1 MKNLIFSKESV
12 LRICA
17 FVFAIMC
24 FQCVSAQYKDALAL
38 DLKGPV
44 HHCKLYIEPVLSDDD
59 DDTYMHEYVFAKN
72 GALLSYDNN
81 DVIDVKRDK
90 NGLLYEFSIEDSD
103 GTIDGHE
110 YEYDMKN
117 RVVKEKLTF
126 DGGSTSDM
134 EYKYVRSDDTG
145 YISSYTCKFLG
156 SGEVLYTT
164 YNYVSKDPRGN
175 WTRLY
180 MTCGDSEDEKTRVI
194 TYYDENTSSSSSS
207 WNTLKMKKLSLS
219 YYGLAGKDGSEV
231 NRYNESND
239 QYIELSNDGTLVWN
253 NRGGDGD
260 TSYNYKIDGNRLYI
274 YAIGNSPAGNKWI
287 DIVNISE
294 GIIKTTDN
302 LSTYRYFRY

>member
-1 MKNLIFSKESV
+1 MKNSIFSKESV

-38 DLKGPV
+38 DLKGHV
-44 HHCKLYIEPVLSDDD
+44 HHCKVSIEPVLGGDDF
-59 DDTYMHEYVFAKN
+59 DTYKHEYVFAKN

-90 NGLLYEFSIEDSD
+90 NGLLYEFSIEDSN
-103 GTIDGHE
+103 GTIHGHK

-117 RVVKEKLTF
+117 RVVKEKLT
-126 DGGSTSDM
+126 GGGESTFDM

-145 YISSYTCKFLG
+145 YISSSTCKFLG
-156 SGEVLYTT
+156 SGKVFSET
-164 YNYVSKDPRGN
+164 YNYMSKDLRGN

-180 MTCGDSEDEKTRVI
+180 ITDGNSENEETREI

-231 NRYNESND
+231 NRFNESND
-239 QYIELSNDGTLVWN
+239 QYIELLNDGTLVWN

-302 LSTYRYFRY
+302 LSTYRYFQY